1 LTIGTASAHAATDFD
16 AAGAA
21 AAVTKTSI
29 GLGAVTNDAQVK
41 RTEMGSA
48 SGVATLDSGSHI
60 PISQIPDALI
70 GQVEYQGTWNPATN
84 TPALPGAS
92 TVKGHYYIT
101 SFAGTYGG
109 LSFDVGDWVI
119 SDGAQW
125 DKVDNTDA
133 VTMVAGRNG
142 NITLTKGDV
151 GLSNV
156 DNTSDANK
164 PVSTAQQTAL
174 NAKLDATAQAAD
186 VNPAGTSI
194 AAALSGKVATAL
206 TVAGHALT
214 ADVVVSKGDVG
225 LSNVDNTSD
234 TNKPVSTAQ
243 ATADSAVAS
252 AAAAAAAAATSL
264 AFQADCSAWLQ
275 QSSLVIL

>member
-1 LTIGTASAHAATDFD
+1 
-16 AAGAA
+16 
-21 AAVTKTSI
+21 
-29 GLGAVTNDAQVK
+29 
-41 RTEMGSA
+41 M
-48 SGVATLDSGSHI
+48 
-60 PISQIPDALI
+60 
-70 GQVEYQGTWNPATN
+70 
-84 TPALPGAS
+84 
-92 TVKGHYYIT
+92 
-101 SFAGTYGG
+101 
-109 LSFDVGDWVI
+109 
-119 SDGAQW
+119 
-125 DKVDNTDA
+125 
-133 VTMVAGRNG
+133 
-142 NITLTKGDV
+142 
-151 GLSNV
+151 
-156 DNTSDANK
+156 
-164 PVSTAQQTAL
+164 
-174 NAKLDATAQAAD
+174 
-186 VNPAGTSI
+186 NPAGTSI